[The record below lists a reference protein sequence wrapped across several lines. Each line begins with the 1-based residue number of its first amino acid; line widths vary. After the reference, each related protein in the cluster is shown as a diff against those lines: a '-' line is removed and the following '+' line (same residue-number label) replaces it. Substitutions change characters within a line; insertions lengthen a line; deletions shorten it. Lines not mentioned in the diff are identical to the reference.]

1 MKLRVLFFSILRDIT
16 ACEEVEWSLSAP
28 ATVNDLLNG
37 LYQRWPALQ
46 EWDGSLLIAVDLA
59 YVKRGEAVHE
69 GAEVALMPPVQ
80 GG

>member
-16 ACEEVEWSLSAP
+16 GCEEVEWSLPAP
-28 ATVNDLLNG
+28 ATVDDLLNG
-37 LYQRWPALQ
+37 LYQQWPALQ
-46 EWDGSLLIAVDLA
+46 AWEGSLLIGVDLA
-59 YVKRGEAVHE
+59 YVKRNEPLHE